1 MVHIYYLY
9 IMSAKY
15 TNQRYDKFMPIPR
28 IFPRLTEHFCE
39 NEFLI
44 YTKHDHAH
52 RRNVLYNTIYIKNI
66 QWSRISDDE
75 EKIRCRIVTKIR
87 RGVNRRRP
95 RRIYCRRLQTE
106 HLVTFHHASIGR
118 MNKQTLSHFF
128 SNEI

>member
-1 MVHIYYLY
+1 MPNIQTKDMTTLYLY
-9 IMSAKY
+9 HVFSLV
-15 TNQRYDKFMPIPR
+15 QSS
-28 IFPRLTEHFCE
+28 IFER
-39 NEFLI
+39 EFLI
-44 YTKHDHAH
+44 YTKHDHTH

-75 EKIRCRIVTKIR
+75 EKIRRRILAKIR

-106 HLVTFHHASIGR
+106 HLVTFHHTSIGKT
-118 MNKQTLSHFF
+118 NKQTLSHFF